1 MLNIIIQ
8 KFRNN
13 AAAFGLISVIGGFV
27 TDVLQ
32 PIAPFSSYLFYAS
45 SVATLIIFFT
55 FLFKSTLREKLSN
68 SLTLALSVM
77 IITGIITLLQKYS
90 DDEKKGVL
98 ASNIPG
104 ISKLQNTI
112 GIIQDDVSSIKK
124 STEKIED
131 TTDKIEE
138 KTEKI
143 EDTTDK
149 IVLKLDEIQKEFS
162 SISEQGGVIE
172 NPKRP
177 EQYYHNARI
186 YEQRGDYINARKSY
200 NNYFTFKLDFIDPH
214 LRYQKFLKVQEG
226 RSGAREIY
234 SIIYEND
241 KRPIIEFA
249 RILLFDPPKRTEMLE
264 SFISKNPDFTPAFYE
279 LSKEFSEIRKGTQ
292 TLSDKKKE
300 KDYLEKF
307 VSLEDE
313 GKFLKFFV
321 DNEIASEWSEY
332 AQKRLKALSLL
343 SNLKQMVKINPL
355 KSNQGWHLNLQ
366 VVEPAKEIF
375 YKIGDEEEYISTGFS
390 GYIDPRTNLEMPGT
404 TIFMPNNQE
413 TINATIFLKYKNI
426 NDEIMGPF
434 ELNFDRLEQ
443 FRKNIKENLNRTV
456 GQWVVFRADGKRWES
471 WGFHGLV
478 GNRCAISKIKYRF
491 FNDKET
497 SEWKEFKFTYLE
509 PKCDIL
515 NEKINSSPSEIW
527 NDAHF
532 KYDDYPGTGSKF
544 FTFTDIEAQLIF
556 YDGDKSVVRK
566 FKRPPSPLE
575 E

>member
-1 MLNIIIQ
+1 MMLRIIIQ

-13 AAAFGLISVIGGFV
+13 AAVFGLISVIGGFI

-32 PIAPFSSYLFYAS
+32 PIAPFSSYIFYAS
-45 SVATLIIFFT
+45 SVATLIIFFA

-77 IITGIITLLQKYS
+77 IVTGIISLMQKFS
-90 DDEKKGVL
+90 DNDKRGVL

-104 ISKLQNTI
+104 ISKLQNNI
-112 GIIQDDVSSIKK
+112 GLIQDDVSTIKK

-131 TTDKIEE
+131 TT
-138 KTEKI
+138 EKI
-143 EDTTDK
+143 V
-149 IVLKLDEIQKEFS
+149 IKLDEIQKEFS
-162 SISEQGGVIE
+162 SISEKGGIIE
-172 NPKRP
+172 NAKRP

-200 NNYFTFKLDFIDPH
+200 NSYFSFKLNFIDPH

-226 RSGAREIY
+226 NAGAREIY

-264 SFISKNPDFTPAFYE
+264 LFISKNPDFTPAFYE

-307 VSLEDE
+307 VSLKDE

-343 SNLKQMVKINPL
+343 SNLKQNVTFNPI

-366 VVEPAKEIF
+366 VIEPAKEIL
-375 YKIGDEEEYISTGFS
+375 YKIGDVEEYISTGFS
-390 GYIDPRTNLEMPGT
+390 GYIDPRTNLEMPST

-413 TINATIFLKYKNI
+413 TINATIFVKYKNI

-434 ELNFDRLEQ
+434 ELSFDRLEQ
-443 FRKNIKENLNRTV
+443 FRKNIKKNLNGV
-456 GQWVVFRADGKRWES
+456 IGEWVFFRADSKRYES

-478 GNRCAISKIKYRF
+478 GNRCALSKIKYRF

-497 SEWKEFKFTYLE
+497 SEWKEFKFTYLD

-515 NEKINSSPSEIW
+515 SKNINSSPSEIW
-527 NDAHF
+527 NDAF
-532 KYDDYPGTGSKF
+532 FRYDDYPGKESKF
-544 FTFTDIEAQLIF
+544 FTFTDIEVQLIF

-566 FKRPPSPLE
+566 FKRPPSPLD
-575 E
+575 

>member
-1 MLNIIIQ
+1 MLKIIIQ

-13 AAAFGLISVIGGFV
+13 ATVFGLISVIGGFI

-32 PIAPFSSYLFYAS
+32 PIAPFSSYIFYAS
-45 SVATLIIFFT
+45 SVATLIIFFA

-77 IITGIITLLQKYS
+77 IVTGIISLMQKFS
-90 DDEKKGVL
+90 DNDKRGIL
-98 ASNIPG
+98 ASNIPA
-104 ISKLQNTI
+104 ISKLQNNI
-112 GIIQDDVSSIKK
+112 GLIQEDVSTIKK
-124 STEKIED
+124 STEKIEE
-131 TTDKIEE
+131 T
-138 KTEKI
+138 TEKI
-143 EDTTDK
+143 V
-149 IVLKLDEIQKEFS
+149 IKLDEIQKEFS
-162 SISEQGGVIE
+162 SISEKGGIIE
-172 NPKRP
+172 NAIRP

-200 NNYFTFKLDFIDPH
+200 NNYFSFKLNFIDPH

-226 RSGAREIY
+226 NAGAREIY

-249 RILLFDPPKRTEMLE
+249 RILLFDPPKRTEMLKA
-264 SFISKNPDFTPAFYE
+264 FISKNPDFTPAFYE
-279 LSKEFSEIRKGTQ
+279 LSKEYSEIRKGTQ
-292 TLSDKKKE
+292 SLSDKKNE
-300 KDYLEKF
+300 LEYLEKF
-307 VSLEDE
+307 TLLKDE

-332 AQKRLKALSLL
+332 VEKRLKALSLL
-343 SNLKQMVKINPL
+343 SNLKQSVTFNPI

-366 VVEPAKEIF
+366 VIEPAKEIF
-375 YKIGDEEEYISTGFS
+375 YKIGDVEEYISTGFS
-390 GYIDPRTNLEMPGT
+390 GYIDPRTNLEMPST

-413 TINATIFLKYKNI
+413 TINATIFVKYKNI

-434 ELNFDRLEQ
+434 ELSFDRLEQ
-443 FRKNIKENLNRTV
+443 FRKNIKNNLNSVV
-456 GQWVVFRADGKRWES
+456 GNWVAFRADMKVYES

-515 NEKINSSPSEIW
+515 NEKISSSPSEIW

-556 YDGDKSVVRK
+556 FDGDKSVVRK

-575 E
+575 